1 MRWALLFSGFLA
13 LGPFAMGLDREGAVQ
28 RLRDRLEL
36 AAGSLP
42 YLLITPKA
50 IAIYVRGIPV
60 KRLPIRGATGL
71 GQGRSRA
78 SEVVAI
84 VPVTPV
90 REILLRADEPGFDST
105 RPSPEKTVGVEDMP
119 EAFLLKLEDGSLFYV
134 TSGAWH
140 GVLYWLRE
148 KTVQMRLT
156 SSYLGS
162 LLRGNLSASLIQLEM
177 ESFWARRLFWTL
189 QEGSGVIY

>member
-36 AAGSLP
+36 AAKPLP
-42 YLLITPKA
+42 YLLITPEA
-50 IAIYVRGIPV
+50 TVIYVKGIPV
-60 KRLPIRGATGL
+60 KRLPICGATGL
-71 GQGRSRA
+71 SQGKSRA

-90 REILLRADEPGFDST
+90 PEILLRADEPDFDST
-105 RPSPEKTVGVEDMP
+105 RPSPEKTVGVKEMP
-119 EAFLLKLEDGSLFYV
+119 GAFLVELKDGSFIYV
-134 TSGAWH
+134 RAATWQ

-148 KTVQMRLT
+148 KTLELRLT
-156 SSYLGS
+156 GSYLGS
-162 LLRGNLSASLIQLEM
+162 LLRGNLSASLIRLEM